1 MHPIKKLVAAGIAL
15 SKFTAAAGK
24 KSANPI
30 EYFHKRTITPLG
42 FIGDVVSIA
51 TEGSTFNKVWV
62 KRELDPRFRETL
74 MLAVAR
80 MNDSKYCSWAHR
92 EWAAI
97 EGVSEEDI
105 AHIEKLAPSYFDAR
119 TRLALSF
126 VRELVAARF
135 GPVSSILMRKMRATF
150 SAEEIE
156 EITLVAKVMDFAN
169 RSSNTFDA
177 LTARLSGKP
186 SRSGRVLDEVI
197 MSAAFLCAL
206 PPLLTYFARASN
218 SSISEAVGRMLD
230 YTKQMD
236 AEYMAAEQ
244 AQQAPAPRRRRPAA
258 PRKPAARKAQA

>member
-1 MHPIKKLVAAGIAL
+1 MNPIKKLVATGIAL
-15 SKFTAAAGK
+15 SKSIPAAGK
-24 KSANPI
+24 KSANPAAH
-30 EYFHKRTITPLG
+30 FHKRTITPVG

-135 GPVSSILMRKMRATF
+135 GPVPSILMRKMRASY

-169 RSSNTFDA
+169 RSSNTLDA
-177 LTARLSGKP
+177 LTSRLSGKP
-186 SRSGRVLDEVI
+186 SRSGRVLDEAI
-197 MSAAFLCAL
+197 MSGAILCVMPAL
-206 PPLLTYFARASN
+206 WVYFSRASN
-218 SSISEAVGRMLD
+218 SSIPEVVGRMLD
-230 YTKQMD
+230 YTKKMD

-244 AQQAPAPRRRRPAA
+244 AQQLPAPRRRRPAA
-258 PRKPAARKAQA
+258 PRKPSARKAQA

>member
-1 MHPIKKLVAAGIAL
+1 MNPIKKSVATGITP
-15 SKFTAAAGK
+15 SKPTPAARK
-24 KSANPI
+24 KPAHPVGN
-30 EYFHKRTITPLG
+30 FHKRTITPRG

-62 KRELDPRFRETL
+62 KRELDPQFRETL
-74 MLAVAR
+74 MLAIAR

-97 EGVSEEDI
+97 EGVSEEEI
-105 AHIEKLAPSYFDAR
+105 AHIEQLTPSYFDAR

-126 VRELVAARF
+126 VLELVAARF
-135 GPVSSILMRKMRATF
+135 GPVSSTLMRKMRATY

-169 RSSNTFDA
+169 RSSNTLDA
-177 LTARLSGKP
+177 LTSRLSGKP
-186 SRSGRVLDEVI
+186 SRSGRVLDEAI
-197 MSAAFLCAL
+197 MSGAILCVMPAL
-206 PPLLTYFARASN
+206 WVYFSRASN
-218 SSISEAVGRMLD
+218 SSISEVVGRMLD

-244 AQQAPAPRRRRPAA
+244 AQQTPAPRRRRPAA